1 MFSYIMLGTNDLPGA
16 IRFYNPLMEWLTSSL
31 TGNKCC
37 QHYLFEISS
46 RITFFLSGF
55 SIIKNSGYYSS
66 RKYLSTLTEALM
78 LENVIIR

>member
-37 QHYLFEISS
+37 QHYL
-46 RITFFLSGF
+46 
-55 SIIKNSGYYSS
+55 
-66 RKYLSTLTEALM
+66 
-78 LENVIIR
+78 

>member
-37 QHYLFEISS
+37 QHYLLKFPPASHFS
-46 RITFFLSGF
+46 LRFFHYKKQWLLF
-55 SIIKNSGYYSS
+55 IP
-66 RKYLSTLTEALM
+66 
-78 LENVIIR
+78 

>member
-1 MFSYIMLGTNDLPGA
+1 MVDKFTDWQQMLPALP
-16 IRFYNPLMEWLTSSL
+16 
-31 TGNKCC
+31 
-37 QHYLFEISS
+37 FEISS